1 MSPEASNT
9 RSVAN
14 DRQPPRQECA
24 IFLIF
29 YFFLNVKNVQL
40 IILKRDR

>member
-24 IFLIF
+24 IFLIL
-29 YFFLNVKNVQL
+29 FF
-40 IILKRDR
+40 IFF